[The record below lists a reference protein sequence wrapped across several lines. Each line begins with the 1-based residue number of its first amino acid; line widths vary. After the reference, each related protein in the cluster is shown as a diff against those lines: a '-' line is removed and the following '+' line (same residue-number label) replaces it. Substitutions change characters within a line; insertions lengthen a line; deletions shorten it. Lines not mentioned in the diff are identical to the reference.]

1 MHNRFWFLYGND
13 LEIAIE
19 QLEKLIKLSENDR
32 ENQIK
37 LISLL
42 TYLGAYDKCDKWLKK
57 CDGEKHVTGQQSRYR
72 IHRARNERNPWRG
85 LIDKETQS
93 NVDELVKNYMHSKKP
108 ITVDLVGGIG
118 DQLENAALLLAS
130 LKQLPNSD
138 LIKMR
143 PNGENYLVVRKLLEQ
158 VKGLQLANHDVIT
171 DSLRVSIPWFR
182 NWLGENNLEK
192 LPIKLLQDELPE
204 LGKKVQL
211 LACWR
216 CKIDANNPLSSFS
229 RSIPFRTI
237 QILYSKIEI
246 IQQKKQISIIDISEY
261 RDSEKA
267 ILLRTHPW
275 LVLGRE
281 NIKCL
286 DDTRNI
292 MRACNYI
299 ASVDTSLVHL
309 AVACGRN
316 IQLLLNKIPDERWI
330 DLLTNPGNYRNHI
343 ELYQQERFHN
353 WEKPIN
359 NLLNR
364 MRLEF

>member
-1 MHNRFWFLYGND
+1 
-13 LEIAIE
+13 
-19 QLEKLIKLSENDR
+19 
-32 ENQIK
+32 
-37 LISLL
+37 
-42 TYLGAYDKCDKWLKK
+42 
-57 CDGEKHVTGQQSRYR
+57 
-72 IHRARNERNPWRG
+72 
-85 LIDKETQS
+85 
-93 NVDELVKNYMHSKKP
+93 MHSNKP

-158 VKGLQLANHDVIT
+158 VKVLQLASHDVIT

-192 LPIKLLQDELPE
+192 LPIQLLNDELPE

-216 CKIDANNPLSSFS
+216 CKIDTNNPLSSFS

-237 QILYSKIEI
+237 QILYSQMET
-246 IQQKKQISIIDISEY
+246 IQQERQINVIDISEY
-261 RDSEKA
+261 RESEKA
-267 ILLRTHPW
+267 ILLKSHPW
-275 LVLGRE
+275 LVLARE
-281 NIKCL
+281 NIRCL

-292 MRACNYI
+292 MKTCNYI

-309 AVACGRN
+309 AVACGRK
-316 IQLLLNKIPDERWI
+316 IQLLLNKIPDERWL
-330 DLLTNPGNYRNHI
+330 DLLTNPGNYRDHV
-343 ELYQQERFHN
+343 EVYQQDRFHN
-353 WEKPIN
+353 WEKPISN
-359 NLLNR
+359 FLNR